1 MLVVKRWCDLILIS
15 LERDQLVVARGELG
29 DLLLDG
35 GQFVK
40 VSLNALL
47 GDLYIFLNA
56 LLDIEEDLSR
66 FDQRLLVDTGEG

>member
-1 MLVVKRWCDLILIS
+1 MLVVKRWRDLILIS

-40 VSLNALL
+40 VCLNALL
-47 GDLYIFLNA
+47 GDLYIFLNT
-56 LLDIEEDLSR
+56 LLDIEENLSR

>member
-1 MLVVKRWCDLILIS
+1 MLVVKRWRDLILIS

-47 GDLYIFLNA
+47 GNLYILLNA
-56 LLDIEEDLSR
+56 LLDIEEDLSG